1 MAELTTLARPYAK
14 AAFDFANSANTL
26 AVWSEMLAL
35 ASAVSNS
42 AGLEKLLVSPTLT
55 TDQKGAA
62 FVEIC
67 GDALNEQAANFIK
80 ILAEN
85 KRLELLPSIAQLFEA
100 FKAQKEKSVDVEL
113 QSAFELP
120 AAVQE
125 QLAKAL
131 SVKLDREVNVTGSID
146 KGLIGGVVIRAGDT
160 VIDGSVKG
168 RLAKLAE
175 AMNS

>member
-14 AAFDFANSANTL
+14 AAFGFADGANVL
-26 AVWSEMLAL
+26 GSWSEMLAL
-35 ASAVSNS
+35 AGAVSQHPLLS
-42 AGLEKLLVSPTLT
+42 KLLSSPTLT
-55 TDQKGAA
+55 TEDKGRA
-62 FVEIC
+62 FIEIC
-67 GDALNEQAANFIK
+67 GDQLSEQAGNFVK
-80 ILAEN
+80 VLAEN

-100 FKAQKEKSVDVEL
+100 FKAQKEKSVEVEL

-120 AAVQE
+120 AAIQDK
-125 QLAKAL
+125 LAKAL
-131 SVKLDREVNVTGSID
+131 SVKLDRDVNVSSSID
-146 KGLIGGVVIRAGDT
+146 KSLIGGVVIRAGDT

>member
-14 AAFDFANSANTL
+14 AAFGFANGANTL
-26 AVWSEMLAL
+26 AEWSEMLAL
-35 ASAVSNS
+35 AGAVSNS
-42 AGLEKLLVSPTLT
+42 AGLEKLLDSPTLT
-55 TDQKGAA
+55 TEQKGSA

-67 GDALNEQAANFIK
+67 GDTLNEQAANFIK

-113 QSAFELP
+113 QSAFELSTT
-120 AAVQE
+120 VQE

-146 KGLIGGVVIRAGDT
+146 KSLIGGVVIRAGDT

>member
-14 AAFDFANSANTL
+14 AAFDFANGANVL
-26 AVWSEMLAL
+26 DQWSGMLAL
-35 ASAVSNS
+35 AGAVSSS
-42 AGLEKLLVSPTLT
+42 AGIDKLLASPTLT
-55 TDQKGAA
+55 TEQKGNA
-62 FVEIC
+62 FIEIC
-67 GDALNEQAANFIK
+67 GDALSEQAGNFVK
-80 ILAEN
+80 TLAEN

-100 FKAQKEKSVDVEL
+100 FKAQKEKSVEVEL
-113 QSAFELP
+113 QSAFELS

-131 SVKLDREVNVTGSID
+131 SVKLDREVNVTGSVD
-146 KGLIGGVVIRAGDT
+146 ESLIGGVVIRAGDT

-168 RLAKLAE
+168 RLAKLTE

>member
-14 AAFDFANSANTL
+14 AAFDFANGANVL
-26 AVWSEMLAL
+26 DQWSGMLAL
-35 ASAVSNS
+35 AGAVSSS
-42 AGLEKLLVSPTLT
+42 AGIDKLLASPTLT
-55 TDQKGAA
+55 TEQKGNA
-62 FVEIC
+62 FIEIC
-67 GDALNEQAANFIK
+67 GDALSEQAGNFVK
-80 ILAEN
+80 TLAEN

-100 FKAQKEKSVDVEL
+100 FKAQKEKSVEVEL
-113 QSAFELP
+113 QSAFELS

-131 SVKLDREVNVTGSID
+131 SVKLDREVNVTGSVD
-146 KGLIGGVVIRAGDT
+146 ESLIGGVVIRAGDT

>member
-14 AAFDFANSANTL
+14 AAFDFANGANVL
-26 AVWSEMLAL
+26 DQWSGMLAL
-35 ASAVSNS
+35 AGAVSSS
-42 AGLEKLLVSPTLT
+42 AGIDKLLASPTLT
-55 TDQKGAA
+55 TEQKGNA
-62 FVEIC
+62 FIEIC
-67 GDALNEQAANFIK
+67 GDALSEQAGNFVK

-113 QSAFELP
+113 QSAFELST
-120 AAVQE
+120 AVQE

-131 SVKLDREVNVTGSID
+131 SVKLDREVNVTGSVD
-146 KGLIGGVVIRAGDT
+146 KSLIGGVVIRAGDT

>member
-26 AVWSEMLAL
+26 DLWSEMLAQ
-35 ASAVSNS
+35 AGAVSSS
-42 AGLEKLLVSPTLT
+42 AGINKLLGSPTLT
-55 TDQKGAA
+55 TEQKGAA
-62 FVEIC
+62 FIEIC
-67 GDALNEQAANFIK
+67 GDTLNEQAGNFIK

-85 KRLELLPSIAQLFEA
+85 KRFELLPSISQLFEA

-113 QSAFELP
+113 QSAFELSTS
-120 AAVQE
+120 VQE

-131 SVKLDREVNVTGSID
+131 SVKLDREVNVTGIVD
-146 KGLIGGVVIRAGDT
+146 KSLIGGVVIRAGDT

-168 RLAKLAE
+168 HLAKLAE